1 MDLANISADSFNFSL
16 ILDIIVL
23 LVLIFSVGIAFL
35 RGFVREVLT
44 IAGLIGG
51 IICAF
56 MFAPSLEAPVA
67 SMFGVSEKSA
77 ENLIGPIPNEFVVKG
92 VAYGGVMLS
101 VVIILSILSYYLSKK
116 LKDTGLGPIDR
127 TLGVF
132 FGLARA
138 VLVLGFLYLPLYLM
152 VGTEKRAEIFPKS
165 ISRVYVEWSAAGVE
179 GILPKDVLPKKVQG
193 KTESE
198 LATFTREKLQEID
211 VLKDSAPKA
220 LKTIDGYSED
230 NRDKLDDLIKS
241 QNINSNR
248 TAPEEEGAPLNE

>member
-16 ILDIIVL
+16 ILDVIVL
-23 LVLIFSVGIAFL
+23 LVMIFSVGIAFL

-51 IICAF
+51 IICAII
-56 MFAPSLEAPVA
+56 FAPSLEAPIA
-67 SMFGVSEKSA
+67 GMFGVSDKSA
-77 ENLIGPIPNEFVVKG
+77 ENLIGPIPNEFIVKG

-101 VVIILSILSYYLSKK
+101 VVIILSVLSYFLSKK

-152 VGTEKRAEIFPKS
+152 VGTEKRTEIFPKS
-165 ISRVYVEWSAAGVE
+165 MSRVYVEWSAAGVE
-179 GILPKDVLPKKVQG
+179 SLLPKDVLPKKIQG

-198 LATFTREKLQEID
+198 LASFTREKLQEID

-220 LKTIDGYSED
+220 LKSDAGYSD
-230 NRDKLDDLIKS
+230 DSRDKLDDLIKS
-241 QNINSNR
+241 QGLDSSPA
-248 TAPEEEGAPLNE
+248 APENGAPLNE

>member
-1 MDLANISADSFNFSL
+1 MDLTNLSADSFNFS
-16 ILDIIVL
+16 IIMDIIVL

-51 IICAF
+51 IICAII
-56 MFAPSLEAPVA
+56 FAPSLEAPVA
-67 SMFGVSEKSA
+67 NMLGVSAKDA
-77 ENLIGPIPNEFVVKG
+77 ENFIGPIPNEFVVKG
-92 VAYGGVMLS
+92 IAYGGVMLT
-101 VVIILSILSYYLSKK
+101 VVIILSIFSYFLSKK

-152 VGTEKRAEIFPKS
+152 IAPEKRAELFPKS

-179 GILPKDVLPKKVQG
+179 GILPKNVLPKKIQEN
-193 KTESE
+193 TESQ

-211 VLKDSAPKA
+211 VLKDSAPKV
-220 LKTIDGYSED
+220 LKPDAGYSED
-230 NRDKLDDLIKS
+230 NRDQLDDLIKA
-241 QNINSNR
+241 QERNANSS
-248 TAPEEEGAPLNE
+248 AQEGAPLNE